1 MRIEGEISPN
11 MLYIL
16 NNDKPGFIGS
26 LGTLLGSKNIN
37 IANFNLG
44 RTGRGEAVSLLEL
57 DQYLSNSV
65 INDLQELTN
74 IKKVKALKF

>member
-26 LGTLLGSKNIN
+26 LGSLLGSKNIN

-44 RTGRGEAVSLLEL
+44 RR
-57 DQYLSNSV
+57 
-65 INDLQELTN
+65 
-74 IKKVKALKF
+74 